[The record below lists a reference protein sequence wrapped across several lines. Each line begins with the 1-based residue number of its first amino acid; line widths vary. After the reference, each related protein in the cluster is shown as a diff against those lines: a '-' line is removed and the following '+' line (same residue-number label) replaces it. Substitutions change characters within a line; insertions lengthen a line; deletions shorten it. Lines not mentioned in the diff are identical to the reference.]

1 MWKHGIVKKLW
12 RRMRESDKGIPYK
25 AYKAYKDGI
34 IRVVFLKISSE
45 GVVIYKRVIGLVYG
59 KGTIL
64 E

>member
-1 MWKHGIVKKLW
+1 
-12 RRMRESDKGIPYK
+12 MRESDKGIPYK